1 MEKME
6 DYARMPKFPIQSCFI
21 AQLAKTLGA
30 RKVLEIGK
38 SSSSK
43 ESTTLVQISSRF
55 FENKPREI
63 CSCSSEKGPKNAR

>member
-38 SSSSK
+38 SSSSQ
-43 ESTTLVQISSRF
+43 EWTTLIY
-55 FENKPREI
+55 I
-63 CSCSSEKGPKNAR
+63 